1 MPCCCRTRDTGDHLD
16 WRLTVEVD
24 KAQEDWRE
32 IGDTVDDLA
41 DDYNFYIFS
50 FMMDGIGRILT
61 ELISILNEFNETERL
76 LRKQDNSIQ

>member
-1 MPCCCRTRDTGDHLD
+1 
-16 WRLTVEVD
+16 LTVEVD